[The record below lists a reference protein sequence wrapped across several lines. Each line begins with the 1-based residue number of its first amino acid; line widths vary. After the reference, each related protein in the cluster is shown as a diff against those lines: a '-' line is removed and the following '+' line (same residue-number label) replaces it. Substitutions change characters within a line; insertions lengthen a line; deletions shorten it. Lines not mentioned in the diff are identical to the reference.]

1 MAALAERR
9 QQLLE
14 ADVMAQQRTTFQ
26 HRNSSRQQGF
36 TLLETM
42 ISMVVLTIGLVA
54 LLGVVGVAMS
64 ATQTSQEDM
73 IAKKLAQETVESI
86 YTARD
91 TANITWSQIQN
102 VGGTGI
108 FVTGLQPINQAGA
121 DGIFG
126 TADDALAAP
135 QVLTLP
141 GPDGIYGTA
150 DDVTVPLT
158 NFKRSIV
165 INTSVPNPNTP
176 GLPYTNL
183 SQLTVT
189 IQYYTPQFYL
199 PKQYVLTSYISQYR

>member
-1 MAALAERR
+1 
-9 QQLLE
+9 
-14 ADVMAQQRTTFQ
+14 
-26 HRNSSRQQGF
+26 
-36 TLLETM
+36 
-42 ISMVVLTIGLVA
+42 
-54 LLGVVGVAMS
+54 VVGVAMS

-86 YTARD
+86 YSARD

-102 VGGTGI
+102 VGTTGI
-108 FVTGLQPINQAGA
+108 FLTGFQPIFQAGA

-126 TADDALAAP
+126 TADDALASP

-141 GPDGIYGTA
+141 GPDGVYGTT
-150 DDVTVPLT
+150 DDVTIPLT

-165 INTSVPNPNTP
+165 INTNVPNPNTP

-189 IQYYTPQFYL
+189 IQYYTPQFNL

>member
-1 MAALAERR
+1 MAQRRTTLERR
-9 QQLLE
+9 
-14 ADVMAQQRTTFQ
+14 
-26 HRNSSRQQGF
+26 SGSGQQGF
-36 TLLETM
+36 TLLECL
-42 ISMVVLTIGLVA
+42 ISMVVLTFGLVG
-54 LLGVVGVAMS
+54 LLGVVGVAMT

-108 FVTGLQPINQAGA
+108 FVTGFQPINQAGT

-126 TADDALAAP
+126 TADDSLAPA
-135 QVLTLP
+135 QTLTLP

-150 DDVTVPLT
+150 DDVIQPLT
-158 NFKRSIV
+158 NFTRSIA
-165 INTSVPNPNTP
+165 IATVPNPAT
-176 GLPYTNL
+176 GQPYTNL

-189 IQYYTPQFYL
+189 IQYYTPQYRL
-199 PKQYVLTSYISQYR
+199 PKQYVLTSFISQYR